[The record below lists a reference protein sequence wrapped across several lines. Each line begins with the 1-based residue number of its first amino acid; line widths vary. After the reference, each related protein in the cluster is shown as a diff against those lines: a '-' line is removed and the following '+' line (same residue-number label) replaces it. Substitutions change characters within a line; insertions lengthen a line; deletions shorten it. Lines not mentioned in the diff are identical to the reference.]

1 MTVFM
6 NVRLPQMLTKF
17 LISFLSFSWIKIY
30 FDIFLVAIPVQNE
43 YRQQTPS
50 DDKKTIWPMPRQAK
64 NIHVVIT
71 P

>member
-6 NVRLPQMLTKF
+6 TVRLPQMLTKF

-30 FDIFLVAIPVQNE
+30 FDIFQVAIPVQNE

-50 DDKKTIWPMPRQAK
+50 DDKRPYGQCPGKQKIYM
-64 NIHVVIT
+64 
-71 P
+71 